1 VSEAPDAVVPS
12 VGWRVWDVVELDGEL
27 RLCSLSFWTIWLP
40 HRETTAVC
48 RRALV
53 DLHRSGFV
61 DHPAPHPRCT
71 CGIYATLTA
80 GQVLAYARPFPRRA
94 DAVHRV
100 VGRVR
105 LWGDVV
111 ECEGGWRGEHAY
123 PSALFVPTG
132 RAHGWRRGRI
142 QAPALPVEH
151 VAIGLADY
159 GVPVEI
165 LDCVTESELVTALEP
180 RDPA

>member
-1 VSEAPDAVVPS
+1 MTRTPDMFVPS

-40 HRETTAVC
+40 GHATRAVC

-61 DHPAPHPRCT
+61 DHPAPHPYCT

-80 GQVLAYARPFPRRA
+80 AQVIAYARPFPRRS
-94 DAVHRV
+94 DAMHRV

-111 ECEGGWRGEHAY
+111 ECDGGWRGEHAY

-132 RAHGWRRGRI
+132 RALGWRRGRI
-142 QAPALPVEH
+142 APPSAPVER
-151 VAIGLADY
+151 VALGLAAY

-165 LDCVTESELVTALEP
+165 VDCMTDRELAARLEP
-180 RDPA
+180 VDPA